1 VNELR
6 DRIARLPAVEAVG
19 LIGVAMTLVGV
30 AVTVDALV
38 EASRATTGAAL
49 LAWYDRLLL
58 GLWELRI
65 ESTAWFTAGL
75 VVLWWALAHDARL
88 GGYRRDASRAAGG
101 LAVGFALVAAAVAI
115 GATIVALRG
124 EVAGVT
130 FTQSERLLTWLL
142 QISTAAGAGVVW
154 TVLAVKLPPAEALTA
169 EEPWEEDDQEPEPE
183 PDPPEPAAG
192 EVLGPPP
199 ELPPPAPEVVDE
211 PEPEPEPEP
220 VPVAAGSRSVLD
232 QATAIYQD
240 RLAYSPNRD
249 RAKELLDRVAAAE
262 RSGREDEARGLLGE
276 LSEL

>member
-154 TVLAVKLPPAEALTA
+154 AVLAVKLPPAEALAA
-169 EEPWEEDDQEPEPE
+169 EEPWEEDEQEPEPE
-183 PDPPEPAAG
+183 PPESATG

-199 ELPPPAPEVVDE
+199 ELPPPAPEVAD
-211 PEPEPEPEP
+211 EPEPEPEP

-240 RLAYSPNRD
+240 RLAYSPNRN

-276 LSEL
+276 LSQL

>member
-1 VNELR
+1 MNELR
-6 DRIARLPAVEAVG
+6 DRIARMPAVEAVG

-101 LAVGFALVAAAVAI
+101 LAVGFALVAVAVAI

-142 QISTAAGAGVVW
+142 QIATAAGAGAVW
-154 TVLAVKLPPAEALTA
+154 TVLAVKLPPADSLVAD
-169 EEPWEEDDQEPEPE
+169 EPWEEDAQDAETEP
-183 PDPPEPAAG
+183 PAPASG

-199 ELPPPAPEVVDE
+199 ELPAPD
-211 PEPEPEPEP
+211 PGDRRRT
-220 VPVAAGSRSVLD
+220 GSR
-232 QATAIYQD
+232 AGAGA
-240 RLAYSPNRD
+240 RR
-249 RAKELLDRVAAAE
+249 RAVAVDARRGDGDLSESAGVFAQP
-262 RSGREDEARGLLGE
+262 RSGQGAARPARHGRAVGP
-276 LSEL
+276 

>member
-1 VNELR
+1 MNELR
-6 DRIARLPAVEAVG
+6 DRIARMPAVEAVG

-38 EASRATTGAAL
+38 EASRATAGAAL

-101 LAVGFALVAAAVAI
+101 LAVGFALVAVAVAI

-142 QISTAAGAGVVW
+142 QVATAAGAGAVW
-154 TVLAVKLPPAEALTA
+154 TVLAVKLPPADSLVVD
-169 EEPWEEDDQEPEPE
+169 EPWEEQTQDAETEPPV
-183 PDPPEPAAG
+183 PASG

-199 ELPPPAPEVVDE
+199 ELPAPISEPAEE
-211 PEPEPEPEP
+211 PDPEPEP
-220 VPVAAGSRSVLD
+220 VPVAVQSRSLID

-249 RAKELLDRVAAAE
+249 RAKALLDRLATAE
-262 RSGREDEARGLLGE
+262 RSGREDEARSLLGE

>member
-101 LAVGFALVAAAVAI
+101 LAVGFALVAAAGAI

-154 TVLAVKLPPAEALTA
+154 TVLAVKLPPAEALA
-169 EEPWEEDDQEPEPE
+169 GEEPWEEDDQEPESE
-183 PDPPEPAAG
+183 PPEPVTG

-211 PEPEPEPEP
+211 PEPEPEPVP
-220 VPVAAGSRSVLD
+220 VPAGSRSVLD
-232 QATAIYQD
+232 QATTIYQD

>member
-1 VNELR
+1 VNDLR

-49 LAWYDRLLL
+49 LPWYDRLLL

-65 ESTAWFTAGL
+65 AETAWFTAGL

-88 GGYRRDASRAAGG
+88 GGYRRDVSRAAGG

-124 EVAGVT
+124 DIGGVT

-142 QISTAAGAGVVW
+142 QVTTAAGAGAVW
-154 TVLAVKLPPAEALTA
+154 SVLAVKLPPAESLADA
-169 EEPWEEDDQEPEPE
+169 EPWEEDAGELEPEE
-183 PDPPEPAAG
+183 HAPDDPFAG
-192 EVLGPPP
+192 EVLGAPPDPPAPPP
-199 ELPPPAPEVVDE
+199 EPEREPAHAPEPIAVV
-211 PEPEPEPEP
+211 
-220 VPVAAGSRSVLD
+220 GRSRSTLD
-232 QATAIYQD
+232 EATAIYQD
-240 RLAYSPNRD
+240 RLAYSANRA
-249 RAKELLDRVAAAE
+249 RAKELLDRLAAAE
-262 RSGREDEARGLLGE
+262 RSGREEEARELLGE
-276 LSEL
+276 LSQL

>member
-6 DRIARLPAVEAVG
+6 DRIARMPAVEAVG

-38 EASRATTGAAL
+38 EASRATAGAAL

-101 LAVGFALVAAAVAI
+101 LAVGFALVAVAVAI

-142 QISTAAGAGVVW
+142 QVATAAGAGAVW
-154 TVLAVKLPPAEALTA
+154 TVLAVKLPPADSLVVD
-169 EEPWEEDDQEPEPE
+169 EPWEEETQDAETEP
-183 PDPPEPAAG
+183 PAPASG

-199 ELPPPAPEVVDE
+199 ELPAPISEPADE
-211 PEPEPEPEP
+211 PDPEPEP
-220 VPVAAGSRSVLD
+220 VPVAVQSRSLID

-249 RAKELLDRVAAAE
+249 RAKELLDRLATAE
-262 RSGREDEARGLLGE
+262 RSGREDEARSLLGE

>member
-6 DRIARLPAVEAVG
+6 DRIARMPAVEAVG
-19 LIGVAMTLVGV
+19 VIGVAMTLVGV

-169 EEPWEEDDQEPEPE
+169 
-183 PDPPEPAAG
+183 
-192 EVLGPPP
+192 
-199 ELPPPAPEVVDE
+199 
-211 PEPEPEPEP
+211 
-220 VPVAAGSRSVLD
+220 
-232 QATAIYQD
+232 
-240 RLAYSPNRD
+240 
-249 RAKELLDRVAAAE
+249 
-262 RSGREDEARGLLGE
+262 
-276 LSEL
+276 